1 MTMYT
6 NSRTLAWLAAIAL
19 GLTVLVGG
27 ITAEPQPL
35 LANTKGTLLFEIRDG
50 DETRWALVR
59 VDNGRV
65 GVEAVVGAQDADATV
80 RGDRALL
87 EAIVQGRGNA
97 MAAMLRGELRVEGD
111 AELLIDFQR
120 IFPGPDDPRQP

>member
-1 MTMYT
+1 MT
-6 NSRTLAWLAAIAL
+6 TLE
-19 GLTVLVGG
+19 TFVGG

-35 LANTKGTLLFEIRDG
+35 LANTSGTLLFEIRDVDG
-50 DETRWALVR
+50 TRWALVK
-59 VDNGRV
+59 VDKGLV
-65 GVEAVVGAQDADATV
+65 GVEAVAGAQDADATI